1 MRLRMIMSR
10 PRLSSKLQRLQGA
23 GLLGGAQVRFT
34 PLMQKRLTQRAE
46 AMIER
51 SLEYFPELQGKAIT
65 IGYTRVHLGS
75 AVINRKRDS
84 EPELLIRLK
93 VRKLTYQ
100 TIGHELTHLV
110 QALSLGSGP
119 PAYERIPTGE
129 TQCDVWTLA
138 RDTLFCDDPPTY
150 IKMPRL
156 MRSLWPNYALAVRR
170 LCLAAIAKRSSFR
183 PYIRW
188 LESEIA
194 TLTRAPRRKKSAPAQ
209 LTLPFVE

>member
-1 MRLRMIMSR
+1 MRLRFIMSR
-10 PRLSSKLQRLQGA
+10 PRLGSKLQRLDSA
-23 GLLGGAQVRFT
+23 ILADDARVRFT
-34 PLMQKRLTQRAE
+34 PLMQKRLTHRAE
-46 AMIER
+46 EMIER
-51 SLEYFPELQGKAIT
+51 SLKHFPELQGKTIT

-75 AVINRKRDS
+75 AVMSRKRGS
-84 EPELLIRLK
+84 EPRLVIRLK

-110 QALSLGSGP
+110 QALSLGQRQ
-119 PAYERIPTGE
+119 PAYQRIPTGE

-138 RDTLFCDDPPTY
+138 RHALFCDDAPTY

-156 MRSLWPNYALAVRR
+156 MRQLWPNYAVAVRR
-170 LCLAAIAKRSSFR
+170 LCEAAIEKRSSFR

-194 TLTRAPRRKKSAPAQ
+194 ALMRAPHRENTAPAQ